1 MAPIVGILART
12 EQCLLFLLLRSRA
25 MGSGLHHGW
34 SSGGWLALRRPPA
47 APKEPRMRFRGTDQ
61 AG

>member
-1 MAPIVGILART
+1 MTPSVGILIRA
-12 EQCLLFLLLRSRA
+12 EQCLAFPLLRSRA
-25 MGSGLHHGW
+25 MGSGLHQGW